1 MIKTI
6 DTNEIPDEMLYAGVY
21 AAERCADA
29 GVTDLKD
36 VIYDAIFSALKAA
49 PAAEPAPSGWLRAI
63 DEALVMHDVG
73 VANADDDY
81 ATAKDKLN
89 KLLCVVQDIG
99 AYFAKQE
106 SAQSAAEP
114 VSKRWDSLSSI
125 GNRLHNISVEQH
137 YAGNEKLS
145 DELGEFASL
154 LWIWDRT
161 RKPTVPP
168 AIVEPAQEVKP
179 LVFNREHGCLWCKTS
194 IGEYSI
200 RDYFAAKAMQSLI
213 VTLSNSDQAD
223 EQMIRLGLCEGEFDK
238 LVAKCAYDY
247 ADAMIRSRGNL

>member
-36 VIYDAIFSALKAA
+36 VIYDAIFSALEVA
-49 PAAEPAPSGWLRAI
+49 PAVEP
-63 DEALVMHDVG
+63 
-73 VANADDDY
+73 
-81 ATAKDKLN
+81 
-89 KLLCVVQDIG
+89 
-99 AYFAKQE
+99 
-106 SAQSAAEP
+106 AQSAAGP
-114 VSKRWDSLSSI
+114 VSKEWDSLSSI

-168 AIVEPAQEVKP
+168 AIPAELRGKILTLCTLAENGLISSVKYEAKQ
-179 LVFNREHGCLWCKTS
+179 VREMM
-194 IGEYSI
+194 GE
-200 RDYFAAKAMQSLI
+200 A
-213 VTLSNSDQAD
+213 
-223 EQMIRLGLCEGEFDK
+223 
-238 LVAKCAYDY
+238 
-247 ADAMIRSRGNL
+247 